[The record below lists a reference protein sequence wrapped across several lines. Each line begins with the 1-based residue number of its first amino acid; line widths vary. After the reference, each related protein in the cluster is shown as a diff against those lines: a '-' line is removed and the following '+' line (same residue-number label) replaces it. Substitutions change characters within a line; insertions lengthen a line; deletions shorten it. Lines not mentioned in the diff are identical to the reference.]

1 MGKVKKVH
9 VEGKTAKERQQIRG
23 ELGSLRELTVQP
35 KTRQRYDKALEL
47 FWAYLREEGLSLP
60 RQASQMDVLMSNYIE
75 HLWESGAGRAL
86 ASDSVA
92 AVQDADPQIRRQL
105 QGTWRL
111 LKAWNSNELPNRAP
125 PLPEEALEAMV
136 GFAIFKKEYGFAV
149 SLLLGYY
156 GVLRTGELLSVT
168 SRDITLTSP
177 KGPAVISLGLTKGG
191 KRAGAAESITVTL
204 EQPLKWL
211 WAWQHSV
218 PEQASL
224 CANSPVWRKM
234 FNDTLEALNFET
246 AGFRP
251 YSLRRGGATFWF
263 KKWGSLDRLL
273 LLGRWHAAKTARI
286 YINEGL
292 AILAN
297 LTLKWNPTNRQYRQ
311 IYLSSLSQAVPR
323 LEPTLK
329 GKQGGRG
336 RKVQKSKLKRKKAQK
351 KERASLVMEW

>member
-9 VEGKTAKERQQIRG
+9 MEGKTASERQQIRR
-23 ELGSLRELTVQP
+23 ELGSLKDLTVQP
-35 KTRQRYDKALEL
+35 KTRQRYDKALQQ
-47 FWAYLREEGLSLP
+47 FWDYLRQQGIVLP
-60 RQASQMDVLMSNYIE
+60 RQVNQMDALLSDYIE

-86 ASDSVA
+86 ASDSIA
-92 AVQDADPQIRRQL
+92 AVQDADPQIKGHL

-111 LKAWNSNELPNRAP
+111 LKAWNANEIPNRAP

-136 GFAIFKKEYGFAV
+136 GVVIFKKEYGFAV

-168 SRDITLTSP
+168 SKDISLTSP

-191 KRAGAAESITVTL
+191 KRTGAAESITITL

-211 WAWQHSV
+211 WAWQRGVAEST
-218 PEQASL
+218 PL
-224 CANSPVWRKM
+224 CATPSVWRKM
-234 FNDTLEALNFET
+234 FNDTLETLNFE
-246 AGFRP
+246 AASFRP

-292 AILAN
+292 AVLAN
-297 LTLKWNPTNRQYRQ
+297 LRLTWNPTNRHYRH
-311 IYLSSLSQAVPR
+311 IYVSTLSQAVPR

-336 RKVQKSKLKRKKAQK
+336 RKVQNPKLKREKLKKDGTAW
-351 KERASLVMEW
+351 AWW